1 MHSIPVD
8 RLMMNPPQIKRA
20 VVRRYLLRDAT
31 AGLIVLSLAALG
43 GCAGWRKPEP
53 QPKQL
58 QEVDTLFNDRYKAT
72 LDTFQ
77 LLKTNVRA
85 TVPSPT
91 GTLTPEVAIQ
101 SALGHNLSL
110 VTQSESLAV
119 AQANLVQAGLLPN
132 PAVGQTG
139 ATYFPIFGGVEP
151 ITAFDVMISETLN
164 DFLTLPHREAIAKAQ
179 QFQAGIDMSTA
190 AFSMAQQTQQQ
201 YEQLVYLTRDG
212 LLQRRIA
219 DTYEQAMNE
228 ARAEYKA
235 GLVTRSDFNRAV
247 VAYEDSLRQAHHYDT
262 QYEGAARQMN
272 WLMGSQAAPQWKL
285 PDNIKDPPQVIAAL
299 PNQERLEDL
308 AVHYRL
314 DLLRAGYDRRLA
326 EEQVQMARLGFI
338 PQTTIG
344 ADFARD
350 SNKNWTAGPNI
361 NSFLPIFDPGIVA
374 FWLAKY
380 QQEQAERT
388 YLTLQGQVRQD
399 VRNALNAL
407 QIAAEDVVFSRD
419 VTIPREEENV
429 KEAELSFRLGNSQF
443 DDLLNTLREYVGVL
457 QTYEDEI
464 QAYQQAAI
472 GLESAVGL
480 AFPKIVAMSADVPG
494 KPTTGPAVPNFTKIN
509 PIGATAPST
518 LPAGSPTTQPSIGLE
533 ELLGSTLPA
542 TEPALPGHQPFR
554 LWDQDRQPTTRAAA
568 TTQPSAPQ
576 SATQI
581 GSPSGAPIEP
591 TPPGLKSH

>member
-1 MHSIPVD
+1 MRS
-8 RLMMNPPQIKRA
+8 
-20 VVRRYLLRDAT
+20 YLLRCAT
-31 AGLIVLSLAALG
+31 TGLLALSVAVLS
-43 GCAGWRKPEP
+43 GCAGWKKPEP
-53 QPKQL
+53 QLKQL
-58 QEVDTLFNDRYKAT
+58 REVDSLFNDRYKAT
-72 LDTFQ
+72 LDTMQ
-77 LLKTNVRA
+77 LFKTDVRTA
-85 TVPSPT
+85 VPSPS
-91 GTLTPEVAIQ
+91 GTLTPEEAIQ
-101 SALGHNLSL
+101 GALSHNPSL
-110 VTQSESLAV
+110 VAQSESLAV
-119 AQANLVQAGLLPN
+119 AEANLVQAGLLPN

-139 ATYFPIFGGVEP
+139 ATYFPVFGGIEP
-151 ITAFDVMISETLN
+151 VTAFDVMVSQTLN
-164 DFLTLPHREAIAKAQ
+164 DFLTLPHKEAIAKSQ

-219 DTYEQAMNE
+219 HTYEQALEE

-299 PNQERLEDL
+299 PNQERLEEL
-308 AVHYRL
+308 ALHYRL

-326 EEQVQMARLGFI
+326 EEQVQLARLGFI

-344 ADFARD
+344 VDFSRD

-361 NSFLPIFDPGIVA
+361 NSFFPVFDPGIVA

-380 QQEQAERT
+380 QQEQTERT
-388 YLTLQGQVRQD
+388 YVTLEGQVRQD

-457 QTYEDEI
+457 QNYEDEI
-464 QAYQQAAI
+464 QAYHQAAI
-472 GLESAVGL
+472 GLETAVGL
-480 AFPKIVAMSADVPG
+480 AFPKMVAMSADVPG
-494 KPTTGPAVPNFTKIN
+494 KPTTGPVVPNLTKIN
-509 PIGATAPST
+509 PIGTTAPST
-518 LPAGSPTTQPSIGLE
+518 LPAGSPATQPSMGLE

-554 LWDQDRQPTTRAAA
+554 LWDQERQPTTRPVA
-568 TTQPSAPQ
+568 TAQPAESKAT
-576 SATQI
+576 TQI
-581 GSPSGAPIEP
+581 GSSPGAPVEP
-591 TPPGLKSH
+591 TPPGLRSH

>member
-1 MHSIPVD
+1 M
-8 RLMMNPPQIKRA
+8 
-20 VVRRYLLRDAT
+20 RRCLLRCAT
-31 AGLIVLSLAALG
+31 AGLFALAAAASS
-43 GCAGWRKPEP
+43 GCAGWKKPEP

-58 QEVDTLFNDRYKAT
+58 REVDTLFNDRYKAT
-72 LDTFQ
+72 LDTMQ
-77 LLKTNVRA
+77 LFKTDVRTA
-85 TVPSPT
+85 VPSPS
-91 GTLTPEVAIQ
+91 GILTPEEAIQ
-101 SALGHNLSL
+101 GALSHNLSL
-110 VTQSESLAV
+110 VAQSESLAV
-119 AQANLVQAGLLPN
+119 AEANLVQAGLLPN
-132 PAVGQTG
+132 PGVGQTSG
-139 ATYFPIFGGVEP
+139 TFFPIFGGQEGA
-151 ITAFDVMISETLN
+151 TAFDVMVSEVLN
-164 DFLTLPHREAIAKAQ
+164 DFLTLPHKEAIAKAQ
-179 QFQAGIDMSTA
+179 RIQAGIDMSTA
-190 AFSMAQQTQQQ
+190 AFSTAQQTQQQ

-219 DTYEQAMNE
+219 HTYEQALEE

-285 PDNIKDPPQVIAAL
+285 PDNIKNPPQVIAAL
-299 PNQERLEDL
+299 PNQERLEEL
-308 AVHYRL
+308 ALHYRL
-314 DLLRAGYDRRLA
+314 DLLRAAYDRRLA
-326 EEQVQMARLGFI
+326 EEQVQLARLGFI

-344 ADFARD
+344 VDFSRD

-380 QQEQAERT
+380 QQEQTERT
-388 YLTLQGQVRQD
+388 YVTLEGQVRQD

-443 DDLLNTLREYVGVL
+443 DDLLNTLRECVGVL
-457 QTYEDEI
+457 QNYEDEI

-472 GLESAVGL
+472 GLETAVGL
-480 AFPKIVAMSADVPG
+480 AFPKMAAMSADVPG
-494 KPTTGPAVPNFTKIN
+494 KPTTGPVVPNFAKIN
-509 PIGATAPST
+509 PIGTTAPST
-518 LPAGSPTTQPSIGLE
+518 LPAGSPATQPSMGLE

-554 LWDQDRQPTTRAAA
+554 LWDQERQPTTRPVA
-568 TTQPSAPQ
+568 T
-576 SATQI
+576 TQI
-581 GSPSGAPIEP
+581 GSSPGAPVEP
-591 TPPGLKSH
+591 TPPGLRSH